1 MKWLDQI
8 PTSLL
13 LIAAVFLGLAPFVPE
28 PHALEKIKMLLDG
41 RLSRPID
48 IFDLFF
54 HAAPLLLIG
63 SSVRV
68 APIVAWDGEPIGD
81 GRPGP
86 VSRALLELVD
96 EDMRSGDRLIDVPYD
111 S

>member
-13 LIAAVFLGLAPFVPE
+13 AVAALFLGLAPFVPE
-28 PHALEKIKMLLDG
+28 PHAVEKIRMLMEG
-41 RLSRPID
+41 NLSRPLD

-54 HAAPLLLIG
+54 HLLPLLL
-63 SSVRV
+63 
-68 APIVAWDGEPIGD
+68 
-81 GRPGP
+81 
-86 VSRALLELVD
+86 LVLQLGWKAYFKQ
-96 EDMRSGDRLIDVPYD
+96 SQ